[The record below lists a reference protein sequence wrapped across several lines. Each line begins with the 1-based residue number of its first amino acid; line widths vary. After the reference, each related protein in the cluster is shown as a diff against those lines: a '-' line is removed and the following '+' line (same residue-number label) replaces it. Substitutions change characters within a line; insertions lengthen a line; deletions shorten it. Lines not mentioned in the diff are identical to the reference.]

1 MREQAVIKKIATI
14 IIFVLLLFTIDIYS
28 QSGPEW
34 TRSEDLEDY
43 LADFDVDVDTWLNK
57 KENII
62 VFEDDT
68 SKDKGELLY
77 NIGYLF
83 TAFSFISDEP
93 DLVDSKYEDY
103 AIVYSYFADYKEKTY
118 RLDVYFT
125 TEEMR
130 GYYKSTLKKSDMIV
144 NSVEDA
150 IENFKEKYSIDIDII
165 WKEKEEPH
173 LQKSQS
179 NSLNIP
185 LPDKK

>member
-1 MREQAVIKKIATI
+1 MREQAVIEKIVI
-14 IIFVLLLFTIDIYS
+14 IIFVSLLFTINIYP
-28 QSGPEW
+28 QNGPEW
-34 TRSEDLEDY
+34 TRSKDLENY
-43 LADFDVDVDTWLNK
+43 LADFEVDVDTWLNK

-93 DLVDSKYEDY
+93 DLVDSRYKDY
-103 AIVYSYFADYKEKTY
+103 AIVYSYFADYKKNTY
-118 RLDVYFT
+118 RLNIYFT

-150 IENFKEKYSIDIDII
+150 IENFKERYSIDIDII
-165 WKEKEEPH
+165 WKEKSHP
-173 LQKSQS
+173 QKNRS